1 MATADVCRV
10 LSSVAMQFENSFSAQ
25 APIDV
30 VFAAVSDIERL
41 VPCVPGAKVLERRG
55 EDVYELKAQLGPMW
69 KRYVGTITVIRRD
82 ADAHRVEMTNRAR
95 DAKGNHVGDATI
107 EIGLAELGSY
117 TNVSIYSR
125 VTIVDGTIAEN
136 TIADASAKQM
146 AEFAANL
153 EAMVGGAPQT

>member
-1 MATADVCRV
+1 
-10 LSSVAMQFENSFSAQ
+10 MQFENSFSAQ

-55 EDVYELKAQLGPMW
+55 EDVYEVALKAQLGPMW

-125 VTIVDGTIAEN
+125 VTIVDVMIAEN
-136 TIADASAKQM
+136 TIAEASAKQM